1 MILITLDC
9 LNSVSII
16 MYNLYLPSVY
26 QAAMVEAGRI
36 MVVETVVMEAVVV
49 VEAVMETKVEDTAA
63 AADMITT
70 TMVVEEATLVEVSYL
85 VSTSSR
91 SHLCFL
97 WFTWKLFVLTIW
109 CSS

>member
-1 MILITLDC
+1 
-9 LNSVSII
+9 

-36 MVVETVVMEAVVV
+36 MVVETVVMEVV
-49 VEAVMETKVEDTAA
+49 VEAVMETKVEDTVA

-70 TMVVEEATLVEVSYL
+70 TMVVVEEATLVEVSYI